1 MSITLYEMTSAA
13 NYLYDLLTNDE
24 IDEQTFKDTLEG
36 MGVEEKL
43 ESYCKVIRQLEAD
56 AEMLKAEKERIE
68 KKKKTVDN
76 SIDRMKKAVMEFMKA
91 SGSTKSTAG
100 TFTVALSTSKA
111 TRIID
116 ESIIPKKYF
125 IKQEPQ
131 LDRKTILDLLK
142 SGAKIKGCELQINE
156 GVRIK

>member
-1 MSITLYEMTSAA
+1 MNIFEMTVAA
-13 NYLYDLLTNDE
+13 NQLYDLLTSGE
-24 IDEQTFKDTLEG
+24 IDEQTFNDTLQA
-36 MGVEEKL
+36 MGTEEKL

-68 KKKKTVDN
+68 NKKKTVDN
-76 SIDRMKKAVMEFMKA
+76 SIGRMKKAVIEFMKA

-111 TRIID
+111 TKIVD
-116 ESIIPKKYF
+116 ESLIPKKYF
-125 IKQEPQ
+125 IKQEPKI
-131 LDRKTILDLLK
+131 DKNAILGMLK
-142 SGAKIKGCELQINE
+142 SGAKVKGCELQINE

>member
-1 MSITLYEMTSAA
+1 MNLYEMTVAA
-13 NYLYDLLTNDE
+13 NQLYDLLTSGE
-24 IDEQTFKDTLEG
+24 IDEQTFNDTLQA
-36 MGVEEKL
+36 MGTEEKL

-68 KKKKTVDN
+68 NKKKTVDN
-76 SIDRMKKAVMEFMKA
+76 SIGRMKKAVIDFMKA

-111 TRIID
+111 VNILD
-116 ESIIPKKYF
+116 ESKVPVRF
-125 IKQEPQ
+125 LVEQEPKIDKSSIRQ
-131 LDRKTILDLLK
+131 ELM
-142 SGAKIKGCELQINE
+142 SGAEIEGCELQINE

>member
-1 MSITLYEMTSAA
+1 MNLYEMTVSAKQ
-13 NYLYDLLTNDE
+13 LYDLMISGE
-24 IDEQTFKDTLEG
+24 IDEQTFNDTLEA
-36 MGVEEKL
+36 MGTEEKL

-68 KKKKTVDN
+68 KKKKTVDA

-91 SGSTKSTAG
+91 QGTTKSSAG

-111 TRIID
+111 VNILD
-116 ESIIPKKYF
+116 ESKVPKKYF
-125 IKQEPQ
+125 TKQEPKINK
-131 LDRKTILDLLK
+131 DAIRKELLC
-142 SGAKIKGCELQINE
+142 GMKIKGCELQTNE

>member
-1 MSITLYEMTSAA
+1 MNIFEMTVAA
-13 NYLYDLLTNDE
+13 NQLYDLLTSGE
-24 IDEQTFKDTLEG
+24 IDEQTFNDTLQA
-36 MGVEEKL
+36 MGTEEKL

-91 SGSTKSTAG
+91 QGTTKSSAG

-111 TRIID
+111 VNILD
-116 ESIIPKKYF
+116 ESKVPVRFLVEQAPKIDKSS
-125 IKQEPQ
+125 IRAE
-131 LDRKTILDLLK
+131 LM
-142 SGAKIKGCELQINE
+142 SGAEIEGCELQINE

>member
-1 MSITLYEMTSAA
+1 MNIFEMTVAA
-13 NYLYDLLTNDE
+13 NQLYDLLTNGE
-24 IDEQTFKDTLEG
+24 IDEQTFNDTLQA
-36 MGVEEKL
+36 MGTEEKL

-68 KKKKTVDN
+68 NKKKTVDN
-76 SIDRMKKAVMEFMKA
+76 SIGRMKKAVIEFMKA

-111 TRIID
+111 TKIVD
-116 ESIIPKKYF
+116 ESLIPKKYF
-125 IKQEPQ
+125 IKQEPKI
-131 LDRKTILDLLK
+131 DKKAILEMLK
-142 SGAKIKGCELQINE
+142 SGAKVKGCELQINE

>member
-1 MSITLYEMTSAA
+1 MNIFEMTVMAKELYE
-13 NYLYDLLTNDE
+13 LLTSGE
-24 IDEQTFKDTLEG
+24 IDEQIFADTLEA
-36 MGVEEKL
+36 MGTEEKL

-76 SIDRMKKAVMEFMKA
+76 SIDRMKKAVLEFMKA
-91 SGSTKSTAG
+91 SGTTKSSAG

-111 TRIID
+111 VNILD
-116 ESIIPKKYF
+116 ESKIPVRFLVEQAPKIDKSS
-125 IKQEPQ
+125 IRAE
-131 LDRKTILDLLK
+131 LM
-142 SGAKIKGCELQINE
+142 SGAEIEGCELQINE

>member
-1 MSITLYEMTSAA
+1 MNIFEMTVMANELYE
-13 NYLYDLLTNDE
+13 LLTSGE
-24 IDEQTFKDTLEG
+24 IDEQTFADTLEA
-36 MGVEEKL
+36 MGTEEKL

-68 KKKKTVDN
+68 KKKKTIDN

-91 SGSTKSTAG
+91 QGSTKSTVG

-111 TRIID
+111 VNILD
-116 ESIIPKKYF
+116 ESKVPVRFLVEQAPK
-125 IKQEPQ
+125 I
-131 LDRKTILDLLK
+131 DRASIRAELM
-142 SGAKIKGCELQINE
+142 SGAEIEGCELQVNE

>member
-1 MSITLYEMTSAA
+1 MNIFEMTVAA
-13 NYLYDLLTNDE
+13 NQLYDLLTSGE
-24 IDEQTFKDTLEG
+24 IDEQTFNDTLQA
-36 MGVEEKL
+36 MGTEEKL

-68 KKKKTVDN
+68 NKKKTVDN
-76 SIDRMKKAVMEFMKA
+76 SIGRMKKAVMEFMKA

-111 TRIID
+111 VNILD
-116 ESIIPKKYF
+116 ESKVPVRFLVEQAPKIDKSA
-125 IKQEPQ
+125 IRQE
-131 LDRKTILDLLK
+131 LM
-142 SGAKIKGCELQINE
+142 SGAEIEGCELKVNE

>member
-1 MSITLYEMTSAA
+1 MTIFEMTVAA
-13 NYLYDLLTNDE
+13 NQLYDLLTSGE
-24 IDEQTFKDTLEG
+24 IDEQTFNDTLEA
-36 MGVEEKL
+36 MGTEEKL

-91 SGSTKSTAG
+91 QGSTKSSAG

-111 TRIID
+111 VNIVD
-116 ESIIPKKYF
+116 ESKVPVRFLVEQAPK
-125 IKQEPQ
+125 I
-131 LDRKTILDLLK
+131 DK
-142 SGAKIKGCELQINE
+142 SAIRTELMAGAEIEGCELQINE

>member
-1 MSITLYEMTSAA
+1 MYLYEMTVAA
-13 NYLYDLLTNDE
+13 NQLYDLLTSGE
-24 IDEQTFKDTLEG
+24 IDEQTFNDTLQA
-36 MGVEEKL
+36 MGTEEKL

-68 KKKKTVDN
+68 NKKKTVDN
-76 SIDRMKKAVMEFMKA
+76 SIGRMKKAVMEFMKA

-111 TRIID
+111 TKIVD
-116 ESIIPKKYF
+116 ESLIPKKYF
-125 IKQEPQ
+125 IKQEPKI
-131 LDRKTILDLLK
+131 DKKAILEMLK
-142 SGAKIKGCELQINE
+142 SGAKVKGCELQINE